1 MNTKAA
7 FAVVGEWVSGLTGM
21 LAGFVALSVLGEIIL
36 GSPLFG
42 VSVVSNLI
50 TLVGLVSVGV
60 LSQVVFG
67 TGWLGIDVV
76 GNISGLVN
84 SFIGGGLTGIV
95 TLIVLLSLWDN
106 K

>member
-7 FAVVGEWVSGLTGM
+7 FAVVGDWVSGLTGM

-50 TLVGLVSVGV
+50 TLVGQFGSNGFAGLIAMLILV
-60 LSQVVFG
+60 
-67 TGWLGIDVV
+67 
-76 GNISGLVN
+76 GLY
-84 SFIGGGLTGIV
+84 
-95 TLIVLLSLWDN
+95 N
-106 K
+106 KS